1 MALIV
6 YATGASFPLSTGY
19 CQLSC
24 ANLDTAFSFES
35 GGGLGLNSGHFS
47 TTLVRDLW
55 ECSIAAMQNRLDGCP
70 SAVSLLAC
78 SRSENPRLPGA
89 TVHPLSAVRRVG
101 ALAGLRHHIDESG
114 AHIHEAQPASDR

>member
-35 GGGLGLNSGHFS
+35 GGGLGLNSGRFP
-47 TTLVRDLW
+47 TALVRDLW

-70 SAVSLLAC
+70 SAVSYWRAVALKILAC
-78 SRSENPRLPGA
+78 RERQSTRF
-89 TVHPLSAVRRVG
+89 PLCVMLV
-101 ALAGLRHHIDESG
+101 L
-114 AHIHEAQPASDR
+114 